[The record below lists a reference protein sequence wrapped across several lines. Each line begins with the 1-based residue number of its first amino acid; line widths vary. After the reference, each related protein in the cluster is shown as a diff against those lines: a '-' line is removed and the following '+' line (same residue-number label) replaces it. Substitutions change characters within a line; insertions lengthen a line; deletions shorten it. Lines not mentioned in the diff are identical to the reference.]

1 MEQHE
6 KNKKA
11 LVGIILTITA
21 MIIGL
26 IITSYMDPH
35 ASSHK
40 VFGVTY
46 MTMNNPFYEVINNEI
61 EKVVNQSGDHLMT
74 LDPALNV
81 EKQNQQIYSFINN
94 MLMAY
99 L

>member
-46 MTMNNPFYEVINNEI
+46 MTRIILFMKSSIM
-61 EKVVNQSGDHLMT
+61 K
-74 LDPALNV
+74 
-81 EKQNQQIYSFINN
+81 
-94 MLMAY
+94 
-99 L
+99 